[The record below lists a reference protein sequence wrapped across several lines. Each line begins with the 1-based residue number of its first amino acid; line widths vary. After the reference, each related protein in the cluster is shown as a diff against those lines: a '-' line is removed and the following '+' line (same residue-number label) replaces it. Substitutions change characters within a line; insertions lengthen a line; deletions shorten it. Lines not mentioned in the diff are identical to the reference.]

1 MEGTLTIKRGRRSRL
16 RQPQVALVSWSDDGE
31 ARRLEALLL
40 RLGFQTLRIAAGAGT
55 GISQGAGAD
64 AVVVV
69 DDESLSGLRRW
80 KEMLEERF
88 PQTPVIVVAANSTRR
103 TLQDALNAGA
113 HGLIS
118 ADDAGER
125 LAPAV
130 RAVCAGLVAVP
141 SELRGPMTR
150 PLISARERQI
160 LSMVVLGFA
169 NREIA
174 NKLCVAETTVKS
186 HLSSVYRKLGVRS
199 RQEATALV
207 LDPND
212 GYGIGIL
219 GLSQGQPLEPELS
232 PVAT

>member
-1 MEGTLTIKRGRRSRL
+1 MRRF
-16 RQPQVALVSWSDDGE
+16 
-31 ARRLEALLL
+31 
-40 RLGFQTLRIAAGAGT
+40 GFQTLGIAAEAGEN
-55 GISQGAGAD
+55 ISRRAD

-80 KEMLEERF
+80 KEMLGERF
-88 PQTPVIVVAANSTRR
+88 PHTPVIVVAANSTRR
-103 TLQDALNAGA
+103 TVQDALSAGA
-113 HGLIS
+113 RGLVS
-118 ADDAGER
+118 ADDAEER

-141 SELRGPMTR
+141 SELRGPITR
-150 PLISARERQI
+150 PLISPRERQI

-174 NKLCVAETTVKS
+174 NKLYVAETTVKS

-207 LDPND
+207 LDPKD
-212 GYGIGIL
+212 GYGIGFW
-219 GLSQGQPLEPELS
+219 GSRRESHLSQCSVRALS
-232 PVAT
+232 